1 MIYPGYIYLAPTP
14 TFVGYGNAE
23 LPRIAGEPA
32 RFCTHHCTE
41 VVPIRAMA
49 ASAGARIDGDSYC
62 FERGYRSVRPV
73 YSGGYFGEGFTGQQ
87 YYDFSEHD
95 EPSFNIMGNQTFER
109 YEMPIVE
116 TDFPGNNSEQRT
128 PPTANDMDCYN
139 PPESATADSCT
150 REQEYYQRLAE
161 LKEYKGLIEE
171 SKKFLPKNALDE
183 YIRDFLSGNRKE
195 LELSRLFRQH
205 PTPRPLCGIYS
216 STSDHIISMKAHRI
230 TDKQKKELRTILE
243 SQKPSDFGIKSRKWT
258 MRNVTNL
265 INKLFQLD
273 FEQGSAK
280 NLLCEMKISL
290 KSINDSHKL
299 TPGR

>member
-1 MIYPGYIYLAPTP
+1 
-14 TFVGYGNAE
+14 
-23 LPRIAGEPA
+23 
-32 RFCTHHCTE
+32 
-41 VVPIRAMA
+41 MA